1 MLSQPYIN
9 FKKRRKQ
16 ALILTHKQ
24 EAGLKIAVARYHNKE
39 RYTVISGYAQTGTGK
54 TTLVKHVIAALN
66 VDENDVVYC
75 AYTGKACTV
84 LQSKGNKNVS
94 TLHRLLW
101 DWKPKKDGKFFRKR
115 KAIVEK
121 IVVVDEVSM
130 VSSELLKE
138 LLSRNNI
145 YILFLGDPA
154 QLPPVSKDSAHTLL
168 DKPHIFLD
176 EVMRQAA
183 ESEIIRLTMDIRAG
197 KELQC
202 YRGKEVM
209 ILNKNE
215 LVDGMLTWADQVL
228 CATNDTRA
236 ALNFKMRQ
244 LNGMGEL
251 PQNGDKVI
259 CIKNQWKELSVNENP
274 LVNGTIGY
282 INNIYDTY
290 VQYPPLYNNLKVDI
304 LGCEFTTDTGDL
316 FKLDIDKKKLMTEKD
331 SYSESL
337 RYRISRNKNFADTIP
352 YEFVYGYAITGHKSQ
367 GSEWSRVLVLEEK
380 FPFSEEEHKRWL
392 YTAATR
398 ASEKLVIIKA

>member
-1 MLSQPYIN
+1 
-9 FKKRRKQ
+9 
-16 ALILTHKQ
+16 
-24 EAGLKIAVARYHNKE
+24 
-39 RYTVISGYAQTGTGK
+39 
-54 TTLVKHVIAALN
+54 
-66 VDENDVVYC
+66 
-75 AYTGKACTV
+75 
-84 LQSKGNKNVS
+84 
-94 TLHRLLW
+94 
-101 DWKPKKDGKFFRKR
+101 
-115 KAIVEK
+115 
-121 IVVVDEVSM
+121 M

-138 LLSRNNI
+138 LLSRSNI

-236 ALNFKMRQ
+236 ALNCKMRE

-316 FKLDIDKKKLMTEKD
+316 FKLDMDKKKLMTEKD
-331 SYSESL
+331 SYPESL

-352 YEFVYGYAITGHKSQ
+352 YEFVYGYAITCHKSQ
-367 GSEWSRVLVLEEK
+367 GSEWSRVLVIEEK
-380 FPFSEEEHKRWL
+380 FPFSEEEHRRWL

>member
-1 MLSQPYIN
+1 MQLSN
-9 FKKRRKQ
+9 
-16 ALILTHKQ
+16 KQ
-24 EAGLKIAVARYHNKE
+24 ELGLKIAVERYRNKE
-39 RYTVISGYAQTGTGK
+39 KYTVIAGYAGVGK
-54 TTLVKHVIAALN
+54 TVLVKYIINALN
-66 VDENDVVYC
+66 VDENEVVYC

-115 KAIVEK
+115 KEIVER

-130 VSSELLKE
+130 VSSEILKE
-138 LLSRNNI
+138 LLSRKNI

-215 LVDGMLTWADQVL
+215 LIDGMLTWADQVL

-331 SYSESL
+331 SYPESL
-337 RYRISRNKNFADTIP
+337 RYKIGRNKNFAETIP

-380 FPFSEEEHKRWL
+380 FPFSEEEHRRWL
-392 YTAATR
+392 YTTATR

>member
-1 MLSQPYIN
+1 M
-9 FKKRRKQ
+9 
-16 ALILTHKQ
+16 ILTNRQ
-24 EAGLKIAVARYHNKE
+24 EEGLRIAVARYHDKE
-39 RYTVISGYAQTGTGK
+39 KYTVISGYAGTGK
-54 TTLVKHVIAALN
+54 TTLVKHVIAALD
-66 VDENDVVYC
+66 VDEEDVVYC
-75 AYTGKACTV
+75 AFTGKACTV

-101 DWKPKKDGKFFRKR
+101 EWKPKKDGKFFRRR
-115 KAIVEK
+115 KEIIEK

-130 VSSELLKE
+130 VSSELLQE

-145 YILFLGDPA
+145 YILFLGDPG
-154 QLPPVSKDSAHTLL
+154 QLPPVDKNSAHTLL
-168 DKPHIFLD
+168 NKPHIFLD

-209 ILNKNE
+209 IFNKNE

-282 INNIYDTY
+282 IDNIYDTH
-290 VQYPPLYNNLKVDI
+290 VQYPYFYDNLRVDI

-331 SYSESL
+331 SYPGDL
-337 RYRISRNKNFADTIP
+337 KYKIGTNKNFAETIP
-352 YEFVYGYAITGHKSQ
+352 YEFVYGYAITCHKSQ
-367 GSEWSRVLVLEEK
+367 GSEWSRVLVIEEK
-380 FPFSEEEHKRWL
+380 FPFSEEEHRRWL